1 MSDGTQRAEKM
12 ILARLPVPKDLT
24 EQQKLAS
31 PYGLNVHS
39 GEKVVLVPFRNAGIV
54 WFREYAFSFD
64 WLLRAKGKDG
74 SYAGW
79 PYYPKIVAGVR
90 WTRARSACR

>member
-1 MSDGTQRAEKM
+1 M
-12 ILARLPVPKDLT
+12 RLPVPRELSR
-24 EQQKLAS
+24 QQKLAS

-39 GEKVVLVPFRNAGIV
+39 GEKVVLVPFRRAGIV

-79 PYYPKIVAGVR
+79 PYYPKIVQAYQDAG
-90 WTRARSACR
+90 RSACR

>member
-1 MSDGTQRAEKM
+1 MSDGTQRAETLT
-12 ILARLPVPKDLT
+12 LARLPVPRELSR
-24 EQQKLAS
+24 QQKLAS

-39 GEKVVLVPFRNAGIV
+39 GEKVVLVPFRRTGIV

-79 PYYPKIVAGVR
+79 PYYPKIVQA
-90 WTRARSACR
+90 TRTPARSACR